1 MYEVASFTQDYR
13 TASWACVLRL
23 SYTAHVFASDCYK
36 AGPSITI
43 TRSLALLE
51 IDSDAGHFRA
61 LIHDA
66 RRARQF
72 GGGPMDTS
80 DRLRC
85 RC

>member
-1 MYEVASFTQDYR
+1 MLHLA
-13 TASWACVLRL
+13 
-23 SYTAHVFASDCYK
+23 YTAHVFTSDSYN
-36 AGPSITI
+36 ADRSFTI
-43 TRSLALLE
+43 APSLALLE

-61 LIHDA
+61 LVHDA

-72 GGGPMDTS
+72 GGSAIDTR

>member
-1 MYEVASFTQDYR
+1 M
-13 TASWACVLRL
+13 LHL
-23 SYTAHVFASDCYK
+23 SYTAYVFTSNCRNAERSF
-36 AGPSITI
+36 TI
-43 TRSLALLE
+43 APSLALLE

>member
-51 IDSDAGHFRA
+51 IDSDARHFRA
-61 LIHDA
+61 LIYLA
-66 RRARQF
+66 RCARQL
-72 GGGPMDTS
+72 GSCTIDTR